1 MADLSGCLA
10 VNLSIEGKQWPVV
23 MNIRKFGKHP
33 WKMGQE
39 LGAQSELRWPDS
51 PWGVEAEGLTV
62 EQESSG

>member
-23 MNIRKFGKHP
+23 MNIKKFGKHP

-39 LGAQSELRWPDS
+39 LEAQSELRWPDS
-51 PWGVEAEGLTV
+51 PWG
-62 EQESSG
+62 